1 MRSALTES
9 LELDRELGYREV
21 IAYVLSGL
29 AELALLEQEN
39 ERAAELLGACEDIFR
54 EIGVAVEQGEALA
67 QHRLLTELYATLG
80 EERTDEL
87 RVRGATTPVDELVG

>member
-39 ERAAELLGACEDIFR
+39 E
-54 EIGVAVEQGEALA
+54 ALA
-67 QHRLLTELYATLG
+67 QHRILTELYATLG